1 MSTTHYCG
9 IEAVLPQPYDYVINN
24 IAESFNNWIKDMK
37 DMYVYELVDKLREK
51 IMELFHRRCQ
61 IGWMFEGKS
70 PIVYLTRVESKN

>member
-1 MSTTHYCG
+1 M
-9 IEAVLPQPYDYVINN
+9 N
-24 IAESFNNWIKDMK
+24 